1 MWKFF
6 WAALKQDVV
15 GPATISRT
23 SLTYPLFFMF
33 VMAVYI
39 VGYMEAFGDSFLP
52 VYAERS
58 SLSVEQAAA
67 AIDAKIFRSY
77 VGLTFLIAA
86 IVANRMILIVLLALT
101 LLGLFQILPD
111 VVSLRHFKISESYPQ
126 KAHDVIN
133 AKIIGVSLAVR
144 ITAFSSVL
152 WALYVVLSYHWR
164 HHKQA
169 DYKNGSST

>member
-39 VGYMEAFGDSFLP
+39 VGYMEAFGDNFLH
-52 VYAERS
+52 VYAEKF
-58 SLSVEQAAA
+58 SLSDEQAAA
-67 AIDAKIFRSY
+67 AVDAKIFRAY
-77 VGLTFLIAA
+77 VGLTFLVAA
-86 IVANRMILIVLLALT
+86 IVANRMILVVLLALT

-111 VVSLRHFKISESYPQ
+111 VVGMRHFKISESYPQ

-133 AKIIGVSLAVR
+133 AKIIAVSLAVR